1 MCLRSTVTPP
11 YFRSLD
17 TLCPGCYRNRQVMA
31 FYHTI
36 KWFDPGFVLMENV
49 LDIFK
54 KQNGMYVK
62 MAATTL
68 LGMDYQTRTGV
79 IAAAHQGAPQG
90 RWRCVPSLPLL
101 NPKP

>member
-1 MCLRSTVTPP
+1 MCLRSVVTPP
-11 YFRSLD
+11 HFRSLD

-68 LGMDYQTRTGV
+68 LGMDYQTRTGI

-90 RWRCVPSLPLL
+90 RWRCVPSIP
-101 NPKP
+101 PSE